1 MSWKVAVT
9 GASGQIGSALCR
21 ELVRQGYE
29 VNALVR
35 NDCPAINGLPLK
47 VCSGNVLDKDSLIR
61 LMDECNVVIHTAA
74 NIELGYRFSQS
85 LYNVNVTGAKNVL
98 EAAEECGVQKVLLF
112 SSVHVFDQKPSE
124 RILDESRNFVGN
136 NSVFYDQT
144 KREAHL
150 LGMSAAEAGQ
160 DVVILCPTSV
170 VGPPDFK
177 YSHIGKAV
185 YDIYTGRVPA
195 VVKGG
200 FDFVDLRDVVQASI
214 KAIHH
219 GRSGEAYILGGKYHT
234 VKEFADLIYAHKELE
249 RRMTELPAS
258 VAIAALPVVK
268 FWTRLTG
275 KDPFYD
281 KVYIDILQDG
291 NRYIS
296 SEKAKKEL
304 RFSPRPLSETLEDL
318 IAWFIEQGKLQAR

>member
-21 ELVRQGYE
+21 ELLRQGYD

-35 NDCPAINGLPLK
+35 DDCSAIKGLPLK
-47 VCSGNVLDKDSLIR
+47 IYSGNVLDKDSLIR

-85 LYNVNVTGAKNVL
+85 LYDVNVTGTKNILEVAK
-98 EAAEECGVQKVLLF
+98 ECNIQKVVLF
-112 SSVHVFDQKPSE
+112 SSVHVFDQKPHE
-124 RILDESRNFVGN
+124 KVLNESRNFVGN
-136 NSVFYDQT
+136 NAVFYDQT

-150 LGMSAAEAGQ
+150 LGMSAAETGQ

-177 YSHIGKAV
+177 FSHIGKAV
-185 YDIYTGRVPA
+185 CDIYTGRVPA
-195 VVKGG
+195 VVNGG

-214 KAIHH
+214 NAIHH
-219 GRSGEAYILGGKYHT
+219 GRSGEAYILGGIYYT
-234 VKEFADLIYAHKELE
+234 VKEFADLIFAHRKLA

-258 VAIAALPVVK
+258 VAIAALPAVK
-268 FWTRLTG
+268 FWARLTG

-281 KVYIDILQDG
+281 KVYIDILKDG

-304 RFSPRPLSETLEDL
+304 LFSPRPISETLGDL
-318 IAWFIEQGKLQAR
+318 IEWFKVEGKL